1 MLSKLVQLPLLKRL
15 IPSIS
20 IRILSLVKKNR
31 GFFKITNIKMYLDFL
46 DPVDREIILHQKFE
60 YLEFNYLIKKINI
73 YKITKFYD
81 IGANCGYYSIFVASK
96 INNIKIISFEPNE
109 EAYLK
114 FSKTLKINNDL
125 AEKIDLKNFG
135 LSNSAGK
142 FKMQSKI
149 KFGYAQ
155 SGGTSVIEDNFVDS
169 NSISLGNFKI
179 GDEEIKSTNERIAM
193 KIDVEGHELKVLKGL
208 KKTLIQN
215 KCFVQ
220 IEIFEKNFIMVNSY
234 LNSLGYKLVYKF
246 KINSNFFY
254 SNFISE

>member
-1 MLSKLVQLPLLKRL
+1 M
-15 IPSIS
+15 
-20 IRILSLVKKNR
+20 
-31 GFFKITNIKMYLDFL
+31 
-46 DPVDREIILHQKFE
+46 
-60 YLEFNYLIKKINI
+60 
-73 YKITKFYD
+73 
-81 IGANCGYYSIFVASK
+81 
-96 INNIKIISFEPNE
+96 
-109 EAYLK
+109 
-114 FSKTLKINNDL
+114 
-125 AEKIDLKNFG
+125 
-135 LSNSAGK
+135 
-142 FKMQSKI
+142 
-149 KFGYAQ
+149 
-155 SGGTSVIEDNFVDS
+155 IEDNFVDS
-169 NSISLGNFKI
+169 NLSHGNFKI